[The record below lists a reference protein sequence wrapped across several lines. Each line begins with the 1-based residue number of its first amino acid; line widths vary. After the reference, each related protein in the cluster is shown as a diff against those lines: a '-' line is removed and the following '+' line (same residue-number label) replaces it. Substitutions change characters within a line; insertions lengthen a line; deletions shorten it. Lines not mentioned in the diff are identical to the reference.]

1 MGKGYKW
8 GGGALI
14 SGRACNRMYFLF
26 TSRWDYNWGGLVSG
40 GERGLISERL
50 VIRCIFLFTGRWANK
65 WGVGVGRSAYK
76 RPFTV
81 VPVIYSSLVASFPV
95 RLTVS
100 DDHLAC
106 DSEQKNP
113 IR

>member
-1 MGKGYKW
+1 M
-8 GGGALI
+8 A
-14 SGRACNRMYFLF
+14 
-26 TSRWDYNWGGLVSG
+26 

-81 VPVIYSSLVASFPV
+81 VPVIYSSLAASFPV
-95 RLTVS
+95 RHTVS

>member
-1 MGKGYKW
+1 MG
-8 GGGALI
+8 L
-14 SGRACNRMYFLF
+14 
-26 TSRWDYNWGGLVSG
+26 
-40 GERGLISERL
+40 
-50 VIRCIFLFTGRWANK
+50 
-65 WGVGVGRSAYK
+65 GVGRSAYK

-95 RLTVS
+95 RHTVS